1 MSNTIDSSIAK
12 QFVGD
17 IQRHL
22 ADKESLRGEFMQR
35 CKTINEHISDVKD
48 RAKEAGIPRKALNTI
63 LKKMDLTAKIE
74 GLTDGLDEEE
84 IEQVELLEAALGTF
98 ADTPLGASAVEKAE
112 ARQQE
117 RASKVRSL
125 TADPSAENV
134 TRLRDGIKQLKDE
147 G

>member
-1 MSNTIDSSIAK
+1 MSNTIDSGVAK
-12 QFVGD
+12 QFIGD

-48 RAKEAGIPRKALNTI
+48 RAKDAGIPRKALNTI

-74 GLTDGLDEEE
+74 GLTDDLDDEE
-84 IEQVELLEAALGTF
+84 IEQVELLEAALN
-98 ADTPLGASAVEKAE
+98 
-112 ARQQE
+112 
-117 RASKVRSL
+117 SL
-125 TADPSAENV
+125 TGDDAAAAENV
-134 TRLRDGIKQLKDE
+134 TRLRGGIKQLKDE